1 MWAAIRIAVG
11 AVLGVIGA
19 PVVAVMVVVAA
30 FVYLPLP
37 AALPPPN
44 LTPASQVSTVYDA
57 AGNQIGEFRQVGQN
71 IPVRISDIPTVLKQA
86 VVSSE
91 DRNFYHE
98 GGVSFGGTLRAAW
111 ADVTNGK
118 TVQGGSTITQQ
129 YVKNAYTNGRRTLAR
144 KLREAVLA
152 TQLSRSASKDQ
163 VMYDYLSTIYFGE
176 GAYGVGAA
184 AEEYFRIPVSQLD
197 ASQAALLVGLIPAP
211 SDYDP
216 LVSLA
221 LGEQRRQLVLGEMA
235 AQHYLDPG
243 QYQEAMAE
251 ALTLPDG
258 VKKGL
263 PQTVVYPPPPQAAP
277 KYPYFS
283 DYVRRYLL
291 TKLGPDQLYKG
302 GLRIQ
307 TTLDPAVQANAQ
319 QRISSELAG
328 TSPPLEMSL
337 VSVEPATGYVKSL
350 IGGRDFAASQVN
362 IALGGCPQDL
372 SSDPAAQVEVKAT
385 CWNGQTVTGGGGGLQ
400 AGSAFKPFT
409 LAAALS
415 EGVLPSRVYPAPG
428 VFQVPGC
435 TGSQC
440 AIHNAEGGGQGPVSV
455 ATATWLSIN
464 TVYAQIIRDA
474 GVAKVAEMAKKLGIT
489 SAWYSP
495 KYQGLTYTLG
505 VVGVSPL
512 DMASAYSTFANHG
525 LRIEPSPVVRVVG
538 PSGKAIIDNTH
549 PHGAQV
555 ISKAIADNV
564 TDILT
569 GVIQH
574 GTGYPNAVLKGRP
587 AAGKTGTTEG
597 FHDAWFVGYTP
608 SLSTAVQMG
617 FSDFEFKHTLTGIK
631 GVGQVF
637 GGTIPAQVWHDFM
650 SQALQGVPVTAF
662 DQPPPLS
669 VPPDVLALQERHGIN
684 PGDQLL
690 PAPTGSGGPYIYGP
704 SAPSAPTP
712 PANAAPAPA
721 PAPGPAP
728 VPVPVN
734 PVPPSSTTTT
744 TPGTPGPPG
753 ATTTTNRSPLFGH

>member
-1 MWAAIRIAVG
+1 MLPGFRIAAG
-11 AVLGVIGA
+11 AVLGVVGA
-19 PVVAVMVVVAA
+19 PIAAVLVVVGA

-44 LTPASQVSTVYDA
+44 VTPASRVSIVYDA
-57 AGNQIGEFRQVGQN
+57 SGNEIGEFRPVGQN
-71 IPVRISDIPTVLKQA
+71 IPVRVSDIPTVLKQA
-86 VVSSE
+86 VVAAE

-98 GGVSFGGTLRAAW
+98 GGISFGGTLRAAW
-111 ADVTNGK
+111 ADISNGK
-118 TVQGGSTITQQ
+118 TLQGGSTITQQ
-129 YVKNAYTNGRRTLAR
+129 YVKNAYTSGSRTLTR

-152 TQLSRSASKDQ
+152 TQLSRRASKDQ
-163 VMYDYLSTIYFGE
+163 VMYDYLSTIYLGE
-176 GAYGVGAA
+176 GAYGAGAA

-197 ASQAALLVGLIPAP
+197 ASQAALLAGLIPAP

-221 LGEQRRQLVLGEMA
+221 QGEQRRELVLGEMLD
-235 AQHYLDPG
+235 QHYLDQQ
-243 QYQEAMAE
+243 QYQAAMAE
-251 ALTLPDG
+251 VLSLPGG

-263 PQTVVYPPPPQAAP
+263 PQTVVYPPPQQQQP
-277 KYPYFS
+277 KYPYFF

-291 TKLGPDQLYKG
+291 AKLGPDELYRG

-307 TTLDPAVQANAQ
+307 TTLDPALQANAQ
-319 QRISSELAG
+319 ARISSELAG
-328 TSPPLEMSL
+328 TSPPLDMSL
-337 VSVEPATGYVKSL
+337 VSVEPATGYVKAL
-350 IGGRDFAASQVN
+350 VGGRDFNASQVN
-362 IALGGCPQDL
+362 IALGGCPRDL
-372 SSDPAAQVEVKAT
+372 SSDPGAEVVVNAT
-385 CWNGQTVTGGGGGLQ
+385 CWDGQTITGGGGGLQ

-415 EGVLPSRVYPAPG
+415 SGILPSRVYPAPN

-435 TGSQC
+435 VGGQC
-440 AIHNAEGGGQGPVSV
+440 VIHNAEGGGQGPVTVS
-455 ATATWLSIN
+455 TATWLSIN
-464 TVYAQIIRDA
+464 TVYAQIIQDV

-495 KYQGLTYTLG
+495 KYHGLTYTLG

-525 LRIEPSPVVRVVG
+525 LRIDPSPIVRVVG
-538 PSGKAIIDNTH
+538 PSGKAVIDNTH
-549 PHGAQV
+549 PQGVPV
-555 ISKAIADNV
+555 ITKAVADNV

-574 GTGYPNAVLKGRP
+574 GTGYPNAVLSGRP

-608 SLSTAVQMG
+608 TLSTAVQMG
-617 FSDFEFKHTLTGIK
+617 FSDFEFKHSLTGIK
-631 GVGQVF
+631 GVSQVF

-669 VPPDVLALQERHGIN
+669 VPPDVLALQQRHGIS
-684 PGDQLL
+684 PGDQLR
-690 PAPTGSGGPYIYGP
+690 PEPTGSGGPYVYGP
-704 SAPSAPTP
+704 PTPAAPTLPTIP
-712 PANAAPAPA
+712 PTTTAPT
-721 PAPGPAP
+721 
-728 VPVPVN
+728 
-734 PVPPSSTTTT
+734 STTTT
-744 TPGTPGPPG
+744 TLPAAAPGSAGPPPTSAPG
-753 ATTTTNRSPLFGH
+753 R

>member
-1 MWAAIRIAVG
+1 MWSAIRIAAG

-19 PVVAVMVVVAA
+19 PIVAVSVVVAA

-44 LTPASQVSTVYDA
+44 VTPASQVSTVYDA
-57 AGNQIGEFRQVGQN
+57 AGNEIGEFRPVGQN

-129 YVKNAYTNGRRTLAR
+129 YVKNAYTNGRRTLTR

-163 VMYDYLSTIYFGE
+163 VMYDYLSTVYFGE
-176 GAYGVGAA
+176 GAYGAGAA

-221 LGEQRRQLVLGEMA
+221 QGEQRRELVLGEML
-235 AQHYLDPG
+235 AQHYLDQG
-243 QYQEAMAE
+243 QYQVAMAE
-251 ALTLPDG
+251 AVTLPEG

-263 PQTVVYPPPPQAAP
+263 PQTVVYPPQQQAP
-277 KYPYFS
+277 KYPYFF

-307 TTLDPAVQANAQ
+307 TTLDPALQADAQ
-319 QRISSELAG
+319 GRITSELAG
-328 TSPPLEMSL
+328 TSPPLDMTL

-350 IGGRDFAASQVN
+350 IGGRNFAASQVN

-372 SSDPAAQVEVKAT
+372 SSDPAAEVEVKAT
-385 CWNGQTVTGGGGGLQ
+385 CWNGQTVAGGGGGLQ

-415 EGVLPSRVYPAPG
+415 EGILPSRVYSAPN

-435 TGSQC
+435 TGSKC
-440 AIHNAEGGGQGPVSV
+440 TIHNAEGGGQGPVNV

-525 LRIEPSPVVRVVG
+525 LRIGPSPIVRVVG

-549 PHGAQV
+549 PHGTQV

-617 FSDFEFKHTLTGIK
+617 FSDFEFKHALTGIK

-637 GGTIPAQVWHDFM
+637 GGTIPAQVWHDYM

-669 VPPDVLALQERHGIN
+669 VPPDVLALQQRHGIN
-684 PGDQLL
+684 PGDQLM

-704 SAPSAPTP
+704 SAPNAPTP
-712 PANAAPAPA
+712 PAAATPGPVPASPAPSSTA
-721 PAPGPAP
+721 TTASTMPGSRAG
-728 VPVPVN
+728 
-734 PVPPSSTTTT
+734 TTTT
-744 TPGTPGPPG
+744 TSL
-753 ATTTTNRSPLFGH
+753 SPVFGH